1 MCLTDAQKMGV
12 QTSMC
17 QAMEFE
23 GMLTEN
29 MQSLPVIIGEFSL
42 ALPPSA
48 DGYGDGTSWP
58 KEFFQRQASLAEKH
72 VTCLHTGSARSNAD
86 WTYTELSLEGRS
98 KLSAFFLEFL
108 LYGSHLPHLFQ
119 PTQKKFLFAFFYE
132 WFTLIIFDPFCSLQ
146 LQCDVV
152 FMMFFLF
159 ASQASAWF
167 FWNYKIAREGWP
179 HWSHLEWV

>member
-12 QTSMC
+12 QTGMC

-72 VTCLHTGSARSNAD
+72 VTCLHTRSARCRLDIYRVES
-86 WTYTELSLEGRS
+86 
-98 KLSAFFLEFL
+98 
-108 LYGSHLPHLFQ
+108 
-119 PTQKKFLFAFFYE
+119 
-132 WFTLIIFDPFCSLQ
+132 
-146 LQCDVV
+146 
-152 FMMFFLF
+152 
-159 ASQASAWF
+159 
-167 FWNYKIAREGWP
+167 
-179 HWSHLEWV
+179 

>member
-1 MCLTDAQKMGV
+1 MEALRDAPGKAPGISEIYAVAACGTCSKNPAVEVPGNIWLDYHHYQCMGNEAGSV
-12 QTSMC
+12 PEHCQAGCRCASQMRKRWVCKPLQTSMC

-86 WTYTELSLEGRS
+86 WNIQS
-98 KLSAFFLEFL
+98 
-108 LYGSHLPHLFQ
+108 
-119 PTQKKFLFAFFYE
+119 
-132 WFTLIIFDPFCSLQ
+132 
-146 LQCDVV
+146 
-152 FMMFFLF
+152 
-159 ASQASAWF
+159 
-167 FWNYKIAREGWP
+167 
-179 HWSHLEWV
+179 